1 MKLSKRLA
9 AAYDMV
15 PKARC
20 IADVGTDHGYLA
32 AALLQGGKADYV
44 IAIDVNKGPL
54 ASARAYLKAQGLE
67 GQSECRLGN
76 GLTVVKSGE
85 VDVAVLCGMGG
96 FLMADIVKA
105 APTGIGTFILQPQN
119 GHEELKR
126 YLYDANYGVMAE
138 RLIYDSGHYYE
149 VWRVEAGKS
158 QQSVYAQLP
167 VDSILWEL
175 GALLYGYRL
184 LKAASPQ
191 SDELNLSKD
200 VFTCKRMQYD
210 PLWPEYIAHRVTM
223 AEKALASIRN
233 GAPSQRRDEQERAMT
248 EFLRKVA
255 AL

>member
-15 PKARC
+15 PNARC

-32 AALLQGGKADYV
+32 AALLQGGKADHV

-54 ASARAYLKAQGLE
+54 ATATAYLKEQGLE
-67 GQSECRLGN
+67 GQSECRLGD
-76 GLTVVKSGE
+76 GLTVTKPGE

-105 APTGIGTFILQPQN
+105 APPGIGTFILQPQN
-119 GHEELKR
+119 GYEELKR
-126 YLYDANYGVMAE
+126 YLYDAGYGVMAE
-138 RLIYDSGHYYE
+138 RLIYDGGHYYE

-158 QQSVYAQLP
+158 QDSVYNQLP
-167 VDSILWEL
+167 EDSILWEL
-175 GALLYGYRL
+175 GALMYGSEDPKMGGPTWDR
-184 LKAASPQ
+184 
-191 SDELNLSKD
+191 
-200 VFTCKRMQYD
+200 TKRD
-210 PLWPEYIAHRVTM
+210 PLWDEYIAHRVAM
-223 AEKALASIRN
+223 AEKALASIRK

>member
-15 PKARC
+15 PKAHC

-32 AALLQGGKADYV
+32 AALLQGGKAAHV
-44 IAIDVNKGPL
+44 IAIDINKGPL
-54 ASARAYLKAQGLE
+54 ASAQAYLKEQGLD

-76 GLTVVKSGE
+76 GLSVTQVGE

-105 APTGIGTFILQPQN
+105 APPGIGTFILQPQN

-126 YLYDANYGVMAE
+126 YLYDAGFGVMAE
-138 RLIYDSGHYYE
+138 RLIYDGGHYYE

-158 QQSVYAQLP
+158 QESVYAKLP
-167 VDSILWEL
+167 EDSILWEL
-175 GALLYGYRL
+175 GALMYGYTVSEGEPPF
-184 LKAASPQ
+184 ASDGLP
-191 SDELNLSKD
+191 DGSKGG
-200 VFTCKRMQYD
+200 KD
-210 PLWPEYIAHRVTM
+210 PLWDEYIAHRVAM
-223 AEKALASIRN
+223 AEKALASIRK